1 MPATLEQSNLRTLI
15 EQLRIQHQKGADM
28 ADVYKAIDAL
38 RDKDD
43 EVQRI
48 QRMLQGTA
56 ETALLGQPATLFA
69 LSYRKEGLTWTAYG
83 LVKRNGHVTIELG
96 HGWPISTS
104 AESMLDLQER
114 LAKSGIAYAI
124 AYTQKSEIT
133 PDAENAPDV
142 AEPPKKPTPS
152 SRSFL
157 DYLQSPRF
165 A

>member
-1 MPATLEQSNLRTLI
+1 MPTTLEQANLRTLI
-15 EQLRIQHQKGADM
+15 SQLRSLHQQGHDM

-43 EVQRI
+43 EAQRI
-48 QRMLQGTA
+48 GRMLQGTA

-69 LSYRKEGLTWTAYG
+69 LSYRKEGLTRTAYG

-124 AYTQKSEIT
+124 AYASE
-133 PDAENAPDV
+133 PEKVEEAEVVEEP
-142 AEPPKKPTPS
+142 EPPKKPTPS
-152 SRSFL
+152 SRSIL
-157 DYLQSPRF
+157 EYLQSPRF